1 MRLKI
6 DQMVSVSHDMGKC
19 SQCLECVEL
28 CPGKAL
34 SYHEGVFIH
43 SPSNCTYCEN
53 CQDVC
58 DGGAIV
64 VKV

>member
-1 MRLKI
+1 
-6 DQMVSVSHDMGKC
+6 MVSVSHDMSKC
-19 SQCLECVEL
+19 SQCLECVRS

-43 SPSNCTYCEN
+43 SQNNCTYCEC

-64 VKV
+64 VME